1 MHHSFDFVCYVGLRH
16 DWGNRPLILVELPN
30 LLLQI
35 LRLDLVHHFVHMLSS
50 SLVSFQPLNRVVSFL
65 HRRVYFLL
73 RVQNRIYSQVR
84 PVLAAALSSI
94 EFVLEHLQAF
104 SQCVSSTSGVWLTQ
118 LLLKLIVFKQ
128 KLHLNV
134 ASADLTLALR
144 ILYLELGHEAAQ
156 CALDLFEGNLGV
168 GCVL

>member
-84 PVLAAALSSI
+84 PVLAAALSI

-104 SQCVSSTSGVWLTQ
+104 RQCVSSTSGVWLTQ
-118 LLLKLIVFKQ
+118 LLLKPIVFKQ

-134 ASADLTLALR
+134 ASADLTLALS

-168 GCVL
+168 RSVL